1 MATITIDNQEYDTED
16 LSTEAKNQV
25 ASLNFVRS
33 ELNKLNAQVAVCK
46 TAEAAYAK
54 ALKDELEKIN

>member
-1 MATITIDNQEYDTED
+1 MATIKIDNQEYDTEE

-33 ELNKLNAQVAVCK
+33 ELVKLSAQVAVYK
-46 TAEAAYAK
+46 TAEAGYAK
-54 ALKDELEKIN
+54 ALKNELDND